1 MLMLRRSSPMLTEI
15 IYINNASMI
24 LLFYNY
30 MVTVM
35 ETTTSTVS
43 YITKGMKKVDVLPF
57 RFFCCDKHI
66 LTEINS
72 GSQAVVA
79 HT

>member
-43 YITKGMKKVDVLPF
+43 YITKGMRKVDVLPF